1 MPIPTYL
8 LSKPLTPD
16 QIAEIQY
23 RYPKERVTIKQLA
36 DQYGVTKRDIR
47 KILGKVKVSEHRG
60 QKLTPE
66 LVRQIRDRVAR
77 SKSGEGPRL
86 SYHQLA
92 AEYGVSSVTIY
103 YVVSRR
109 TWVNVNQT

>member
-1 MPIPTYL
+1 MSSIPSYL
-8 LSKPLTPD
+8 LSKPLTPAD
-16 QIAEIQY
+16 IAEVQY
-23 RYPKERVTIKQLA
+23 RYPRERVTIRQLA
-36 DQYGVTKRDIR
+36 DEYGVTKRDIR

-66 LVRQIRDRVAR
+66 MVRQIRDRVAR
-77 SKSGEGPRL
+77 GRRGEGPRV

-109 TWVNVNQT
+109 TWVNVD